1 MMILM
6 KLEEIYEM
14 WDKDAK
20 YDDLN
25 LDAES
30 LNISSLHAKYNR
42 LLSETR
48 SQLRACFIQRKAR
61 SNLLRDYYLGNLNNP
76 DDLERINRPP
86 FLQKVLKNEVQG
98 YIDADDELI
107 KLETRTAML
116 EEKVDVIVEIMKCIH
131 KRGYD
136 IKSAIEWRKFTN
148 GF

>member
-1 MMILM
+1 M

-48 SQLRACFIQRKAR
+48 SQLRACFIQRKSRA
-61 SNLLRDYYLGNLNNP
+61 NLLRDYYLGNLNNP

-86 FLQKVLKNEVQG
+86 FLHKVLKNEVQG
-98 YIDADDELI
+98 YIDADDELL

-131 KRGYD
+131 KRSFD
-136 IKSAIEWRKFTN
+136 IKHAIEWRKFTN

>member
-1 MMILM
+1 MT
-6 KLEEIYEM
+6 LEELYEM
-14 WDKDAK
+14 WEKDAK

-25 LDAES
+25 LDADS

-48 SQLRACFIQRKAR
+48 SQLRAIMIKKKAHY
-61 SNLLRDYYLGNLNNP
+61 STLRDYYLGNLNNP
-76 DDLERINRPP
+76 QDLERIGREP
-86 FLQKVLKNEVQG
+86 FLNKVLKNEVQG
-98 YIDADDELI
+98 YIDSDRDLI
-107 KLETRTAML
+107 KMDERIALL
-116 EEKVDVIVEIMKCIH
+116 EEKVEVIIEIMKCIH

>member
-1 MMILM
+1 MT
-6 KLEEIYEM
+6 LEELYEM
-14 WDKDAK
+14 WEKDAK

-25 LDAES
+25 LDADS

-48 SQLRACFIQRKAR
+48 SQLRAIMIKKKAHY
-61 SNLLRDYYLGNLNNP
+61 STLRDYYLGNLNNP
-76 DDLERINRPP
+76 QDLERIGREP
-86 FLQKVLKNEVQG
+86 FLNKVLKNEVQG
-98 YIDADDELI
+98 YIDSDRDLI
-107 KLETRTAML
+107 KMDERIALL
-116 EEKVDVIVEIMKCIH
+116 EEKVEVIVEIMKCIH

>member
-1 MMILM
+1 
-6 KLEEIYEM
+6 M
-14 WDKDAK
+14 WEVDCK

-25 LDAES
+25 LDQDS

-48 SQLRACFIQRKAR
+48 SQLRSAMIRKKAHY
-61 SNLLRDYYLGNLNNP
+61 STLRDYYLGNLNNP
-76 DDLERINRPP
+76 EDLERIGRTP
-86 FLQKVLKNEVQG
+86 FLNKVLKNEVQG
-98 YIDADDELI
+98 YIDSDGDLIRMDERIAL
-107 KLETRTAML
+107 L
-116 EEKVDVIVEIMKCIH
+116 EEKVEVIVEIMKCIH